1 MQGFNKYYPPDYD
14 DAKHKSLNSYRGKH
28 ALGDRARKIDQ
39 GILITRFEL
48 PFNIWCG
55 TCNAHI
61 GMGVRYNAEKKKIGM
76 YYSTPMFSFRCKCHL
91 CSGWFEIQT
100 DPQNTRYV
108 VVSGARRKEEDWDP
122 AENGGFAVHDTEGK
136 TEPVDPLAA
145 LEKTTDAQTHATKV
159 QAPRLEQLEDLSA
172 HYNEDPYAHSQRA
185 RKRFR
190 AEKKVEQ
197 ARAEADTRLKE
208 KYGLPAEL
216 ALERADDAGTA
227 AEARDEWAR
236 SRAERT
242 VDDARRKRKLALEAP
257 VLPPAPPR
265 RSSLASSEPAPPTSG
280 AAASLRAR
288 LLSNSARRSAAGSS
302 TGAFLPATSRKGAGG
317 VGLAAGITLRKT

>member
-76 YYSTPMFSFRCKCHL
+76 YYSTPIFL
-91 CSGWFEIQT
+91 SGASATFAV
-100 DPQNTRYV
+100 NTRYV

-197 ARAEADTRLKE
+197 ARADADTRLKE

-216 ALERADDAGTA
+216 ALERADDASTS

-236 SRAERT
+236 SRAERAA
-242 VDDARRKRKLALEAP
+242 DDARRKRKLALEAP

-265 RSSLASSEPAPPTSG
+265 RFSLASSEPAPPPISS

>member
-1 MQGFNKYYPPDYD
+1 MTTPSTKVSTPTEANTPWETEPGKLIRVFSSLVLSFLSISGGTHAHYPPDISWLTVCLRD
-14 DAKHKSLNSYRGKH
+14 S
-28 ALGDRARKIDQ
+28 
-39 GILITRFEL
+39 
-48 PFNIWCG
+48 G

-61 GMGVRYNAEKKKIGM
+61 GMGVRYNAEKKKIGI
-76 YYSTPMFSFRCKCHL
+76 
-91 CSGWFEIQT
+91 GWFEIQT

-197 ARAEADTRLKE
+197 ARADADTRLKE

-216 ALERADDAGTA
+216 ALERADDASTS
-227 AEARDEWAR
+227 AEARDEWAQPCGA
-236 SRAERT
+236 SRGRRT
-242 VDDARRKRKLALEAP
+242 SEAQARPGGPCATPGAATA
-257 VLPPAPPR
+257 V
-265 RSSLASSEPAPPTSG
+265 SLASSEPAPPPISS

>member
-14 DAKHKSLNSYRGKH
+14 DAKHKSLNAYRGKH
-28 ALGDRARKIDQ
+28 ALGDRARKLDQ

-76 YYSTPMFSFRCKCHL
+76 YYSTPIFSFRCKCHL

-122 AENGGFAVHDTEGK
+122 AENGGFAVIDTDSK
-136 TEPVDPLAA
+136 TEPADPLAA

-172 HYNEDPYAHSQRA
+172 YYNDDPYTHSQRA

-197 ARAEADTRLKE
+197 AREEADKSLKQ

-216 ALERADDAGTA
+216 ALERADDPVTA
-227 AEARDEWAR
+227 AEAREEWAR
-236 SRAERT
+236 GRA
-242 VDDARRKRKLALEAP
+242 ARAGENTSRKRKLALEAP
-257 VLPPAPPR
+257 VLPAPPPR
-265 RSSLASSEPAPPTSG
+265 RGASASKES
-280 AAASLRAR
+280 AASSLRAR
-288 LLSNSARRSAAGSS
+288 ILSNSARRTAAGAGGPDVLIPPS
-302 TGAFLPATSRKGAGG
+302 SRKGTGG
-317 VGLAAGITLRKT
+317 NLAAGIALRKS